1 VNRTLCKVFLIIC
14 LFLGVAFQGLSQSQT
29 SSLKGKIIDTEGLPL
44 PGAFIYISSP
54 AMMEIKT
61 YITAHTGNF
70 RFTLLPPGTYSLTVE
85 MPGFKTVN
93 IEDIKVG
100 MGKTTTITVTM
111 EITKIEEEITLDIP
125 SPTLDAESAKTAVI
139 LEQEIIKNIPLS
151 RDLHHIINSDAR
163 IHLEG
168 TPYQPEVIVHG
179 SSARA
184 NTYAWDG
191 LSENDPWGRLLITNI
206 NFDVIEEIEL
216 ETAGHPPAI
225 ESTEGGYINVV
236 PKSGGNSFVGKILL
250 SHKSDS
256 LTQSLLS
263 ERELDDPEILPPLAD
278 QKMWDISL
286 SLGGSLLENR
296 LWYFG
301 NGRLISHD
309 RTTDFNPW
317 IDPMGKSHE
326 DYLWSDNEKLGFF
339 KLSSK
344 ITSQI
349 SFSVMFNY
357 TNRHQPIYDS
367 SLGWN
372 ITEEATRVWDH
383 EKNYNLDGRASYV
396 LNQNTFIEWKASYLS
411 RSLPLYIN
419 QEAGESPQYFDQ
431 ATGYL
436 WGSAPFNEKRLTKRF
451 QVGAYFTRFQDDF
464 VRGNHQLKLGAEYEY
479 VNGEQDTWKNDNLL
493 IDYFDGSPYYF
504 GLDSSPATGSTVGK
518 GMIHFYLASMQEDGL
533 NSIAELRKLGFFI
546 QERVTF
552 ADRLTL
558 NFGIRFDHSDTRMPA
573 FQKLAS
579 GNPLSLQ
586 LGEELIKPEYD
597 VNPYDENI
605 VSEMKSLM
613 TWNSWSPRVGM
624 NLNVYGNGKTV
635 LKASFARYNEYMMLD
650 YLMPLNPF
658 FPGRSH
664 RFFWYDEDMNGQ
676 PDDTDTYLLDYEDYR
691 LYLEDYYRKR
701 IDPDIKS
708 PYTQEW
714 TIGLSQEIFRD
725 FSVGVN
731 YIHKSKDNILENVLY
746 SPDTD
751 SDWYTRDQDSEG
763 WWIPFHTVV
772 PGNHEYQDTPVTVYF
787 WSQNAPLS
795 FNRLKNVPELKRK
808 YEALELA
815 VKKRWSHNW
824 QFLGSLVWSKSTGN
838 MPLGYEANSGF
849 TEAADSPNYFV
860 NYSSEESRLDY
871 DRPLIFK
878 LMGTYRFQFGLLL
891 SFYYTHMSGR
901 PWARSVTIYPPATW
915 IEDNHAYGSFAR
927 VYLESPGTR
936 RYDSYNN
943 LDLRVEKELRLGGS
957 TKISAYVDIL
967 NALGSKYK
975 IAQQNDGGFWFPD
988 DENTPQGRRVLSPDY
1003 DTTTYIL
1010 GSRIFMLGFRF
1021 SF

>member
-1 VNRTLCKVFLIIC
+1 VKKKLCRVFLIIY
-14 LFLGVAFQGLSQSQT
+14 LFLGVTFPGLSQSQA
-29 SSLKGKIIDTEGLPL
+29 SSLRGKIIDTEGLPL

-54 AMMEIKT
+54 ALMEIQT

-70 RFTLLPPGTYSLTVE
+70 RFTLLPPGAYTLTVE
-85 MPGFKTVN
+85 MPGFKTIN
-93 IEDIKVG
+93 IENIKVST
-100 MGKTTTITVTM
+100 GKTTTIIITM
-111 EITKIEEEITLDIP
+111 EITKIEEEITPDIP
-125 SPTLDAESAKTAVI
+125 SPTLDVESAKTAVI
-139 LEQEIIKNIPLS
+139 LEQKIIKNIPLS
-151 RDLHHIINSDAR
+151 RDLHHIVNSDSSV
-163 IHLEG
+163 HLEG

-191 LSENDPWGRLLITNI
+191 LSMNDPWGMLLITNI
-206 NFDVIEEIEL
+206 NFDIIEEIEL

-236 PKSGGNSFVGKILL
+236 PKSGGNRFVGEVLL

-263 ERELDDPEILPPLAD
+263 ERELDDPEILPLLAD
-278 QKMWDISL
+278 QKMWDMSL
-286 SLGGSLLENR
+286 SFGGSLLENR

-301 NGRLISHD
+301 SGRLISHD
-309 RTTDFNPW
+309 RTTDFNSW
-317 IDPMGKSHE
+317 TDPMGKSHE

-339 KLSSK
+339 RLNSK
-344 ITSQI
+344 ITSQVT
-349 SFSVMFNY
+349 FSVMFNY

-383 EKNYNLDGRASYV
+383 EKNYTLDGRASYI
-396 LNQNTFIEWKASYLS
+396 LNQNTVVEWKASYLS
-411 RSLPLYIN
+411 NQLPLYIN
-419 QEAGESPQYFDQ
+419 QEARESPQYIDE

-436 WGSAPFNEKRLTKRF
+436 WGSAPFNEKRLAKRF

-464 VRGNHQLKLGAEYEY
+464 LRGNHQLKLGAEYEY
-479 VNGEQDTWKNDNLL
+479 VHGEQDTWKNDNLL
-493 IDYFDGSPYYF
+493 INYFDGSPYYF
-504 GLDSSPATGSTVGK
+504 GLDSSPSTGSMVGK
-518 GMIHFYLASMQEDGL
+518 GMIHFYLASMQKEGL
-533 NSIAELRKLGFFI
+533 NSIIELKKLGFFI

-558 NFGIRFDHSDTRMPA
+558 NFGIRFDRSDARMPA

-605 VSEMKSLM
+605 VPELKNLM

-624 NLNVYGNGKTV
+624 SLNVYGNGKTV
-635 LKASFARYNEYMMLD
+635 LKASFARYNEYMMLH
-650 YLMPLNPF
+650 YLIPLNPF

-664 RFFWYDEDMNGQ
+664 RFFWYDENMNGQ

-691 LYLEDYYRKR
+691 LYIEDYYRKR

-714 TIGLSQEIFRD
+714 TIGLNQEILRD
-725 FSVGVN
+725 LSIGIN
-731 YIHKSKDNILENVLY
+731 YLYKRKENILENVRY

-751 SDWYTRDQDSEG
+751 SDWYTLDQDSEG

-772 PGNHEYQDTPVTVYF
+772 PGNHDYQDTPVTVYF

-824 QFLGSLVWSKSTGN
+824 QLLGSVVWSKSTGN
-838 MPLGYEANSGF
+838 MPLGYEASSGF

-860 NYSSEESRLDY
+860 NYPPEESRLDY
-871 DRPLIFK
+871 DRPLVVK

-901 PWARSVTIYPPATW
+901 PWARSVTIYPPVSW

-936 RYDSYNN
+936 RHDSYNN
-943 LDLRVEKELRLGGS
+943 LDLRVEKELRLGDS

-967 NALGSKYK
+967 NVLGSRYK
-975 IAQQNDGGFWFPD
+975 IAQQNDDGFWFPD
-988 DENTPQGRRVLSPDY
+988 DENTAQGKRVLSPDY
-1003 DTTTYIL
+1003 DMVTYIL